1 MISSLVVYGALV
13 LLYFASG
20 GWRALSAVS
29 PKGAPAVN
37 VPKAIAAAERP
48 QRILSLA
55 PSITEILYALGLSDR
70 IVGVTKNCNY
80 PPECAKKARVGDIY
94 LDYEQVIKLKPDL
107 IVSEDTVRQEAA
119 NKLKGLGFRVL
130 SVRCR
135 TLEDFKASLAIIGQA
150 TQTEEESRRILAA
163 MEKTIASVQ
172 SKVKSVTV
180 ARRPRVFVE
189 IWNEPLMTAGK
200 GTIVSELVELAGGV
214 NIGNDLGGGFPR
226 LSQETL
232 VSRNP
237 DIIVLTTSAREDML
251 KRKPLSEVKAVK
263 DGRVYKIDPDIL
275 VRPSPRLTQG
285 LVQLARWFYSGI
297 SF

>member
-20 GWRALSAVS
+20 GWRGLSAQG
-29 PKGAPAVN
+29 PKSASAVN
-37 VPKAIAAAERP
+37 VPIASAAEKP

-55 PSITEILYALGLSDR
+55 PSITEILYALGLADR
-70 IVGVTKNCNY
+70 IVGVTRNCNY
-80 PPECAKKARVGDIY
+80 PPECAKKVRVGDIY

-119 NKLKGLGFRVL
+119 KKLKGLGFRVL

-135 TLEDFKASLAIIGQA
+135 TLEDFKASLALIGQA

-163 MEKTIASVQ
+163 MERTIQ
-172 SKVKSVTV
+172 GVKDKIKAIPSSQ
-180 ARRPRVFVE
+180 RPRVFVE

-200 GTIVSELVELAGGV
+200 GTIISELVELAGGV
-214 NIGNDLGGGFPR
+214 NIGNELGDGFPR

-237 DIIVLTTSAREDML
+237 DIIVLTTSAREDVL
-251 KRKPLSEVKAVK
+251 KRKPLKEVKAVK
-263 DGRVYKIDPDIL
+263 GGRVYKIDPDIL

-285 LVQLARWFYSGI
+285 LIQLARWFYPSL